1 MNRLRQIV
9 IRTLAVIGAAAVALQ
24 VYLIFAIDCIYHDM
38 ASAVSPDGER
48 VAEVR
53 HRKCESDSGP
63 TLELRIVAGKSIV
76 STDIGPA
83 ITNQIGLTWRGKRWL
98 IVSLPPTIDV
108 FDRKLKD
115 VEVEFRVAESD

>member
-1 MNRLRQIV
+1 M
-9 IRTLAVIGAAAVALQ
+9 ALQ
-24 VYLIFAIDCIYHDM
+24 VYLIFAIDCIYQDVTG
-38 ASAVSPDGER
+38 AVSPDGER

-63 TLELRIVAGKSIV
+63 TLELRILAGKSIV

-98 IVSLPPTIDV
+98 IVSVPPNMDV
-108 FDRKLKD
+108 FERKQKD
-115 VEVEFRVAESD
+115 VEVEFRVEDDER